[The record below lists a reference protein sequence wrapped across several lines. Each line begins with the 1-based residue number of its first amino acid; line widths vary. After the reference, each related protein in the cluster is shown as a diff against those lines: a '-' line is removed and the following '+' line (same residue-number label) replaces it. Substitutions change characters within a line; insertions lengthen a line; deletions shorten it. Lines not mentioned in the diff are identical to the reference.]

1 MNYRIMHIENI
12 PYIEVLPESNLI
24 AGEQD
29 ALSWIALCG
38 EEKTS
43 KLLIHAENLTP
54 DFFDLSTG
62 IAGEILLKFVNYY
75 IRVAAILTPELVNRG
90 KFREMV
96 LETNRGSDFRVFSD
110 RKQAENWFQQLAN
123 PWESEQQDET

>member
-1 MNYRIMHIENI
+1 MNYRIMYIEKT
-12 PYIEVLPESNLI
+12 PYIEVLPNGNFI

-29 ALSWIALCG
+29 ALNWIALCG

-43 KLLIHAENLTP
+43 KLMIHAENLSP

-62 IAGEILLKFVNYY
+62 VAGEILLKFVNYT

-96 LETNRGSDFRVFSD
+96 LETNRGSDFRVFYD
-110 RKQAENWFQQLAN
+110 RNQAENWFLQSAD
-123 PWESEQQDET
+123 PWESEL